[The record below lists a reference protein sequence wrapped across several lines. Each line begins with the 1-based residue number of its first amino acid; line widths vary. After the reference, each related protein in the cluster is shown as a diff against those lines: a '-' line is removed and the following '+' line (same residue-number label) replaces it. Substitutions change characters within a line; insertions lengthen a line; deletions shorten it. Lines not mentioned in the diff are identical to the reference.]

1 MAQYQANRRRQPEQ
15 FYTANNYPT
24 HTEIK
29 QVLRA
34 ITHRLVGPGGSSAT
48 TIQLP
53 PLLPPGPER
62 RLQLWHPCQQTT

>member
-1 MAQYQANRRRQPEQ
+1 MAQYQVNKRRQPEQ
-15 FYTANNYPT
+15 FYTTNNYPT

-34 ITHRLVGPGGSSAT
+34 ITHRLVGPGGSSNTAL
-48 TIQLP
+48 QLP

-62 RLQLWHPCQQTT
+62 RYMNITTMAP